1 MSIPVPK
8 WPVKCQWAVTFG
20 YVIAGA
26 ILSPPARPPASV
38 VGSGG
43 GGGREILKDALLC
56 FSFKS

>member
-8 WPVKCQWAVTFG
+8 WPVECQWAVTFG

-43 GGGREILKDALLC
+43 GGGEGDIERCTIL
-56 FSFKS
+56 FFF